1 MEKVPI
7 LNVRLHQKYLPKR
20 VVSGR
25 RCQFLVIKLS
35 RCFESKLFVIDK
47 LTAPKQTNICLPD
60 VVIDYL
66 RLQITDI

>member
-1 MEKVPI
+1 MEEVPI
-7 LNVRLHQKYLPKR
+7 LNVRLHQKYLPNR

-25 RCQFLVIKLS
+25 RCQ
-35 RCFESKLFVIDK
+35 LFVIDK

>member
-1 MEKVPI
+1 MEEVPI

-25 RCQFLVIKLS
+25 RCQLFVIKLS
-35 RCFESKLFVIDK
+35 RCFEIILIDK